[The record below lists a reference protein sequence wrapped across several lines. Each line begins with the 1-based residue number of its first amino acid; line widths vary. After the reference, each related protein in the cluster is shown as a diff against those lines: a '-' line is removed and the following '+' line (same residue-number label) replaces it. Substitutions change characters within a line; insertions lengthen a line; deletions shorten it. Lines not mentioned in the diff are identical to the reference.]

1 MKTKLH
7 YLIIALLFGFGMI
20 AQTTVSITGTGTGGW
35 TQPGAVALTSTDG
48 ENFTGTNIEIVGN
61 GEIKFSENANWGT
74 SYGVAT
80 QPGFP
85 SGVGTLT
92 AASNIVATLGFW
104 NVTYNTTSKAYS
116 FTAGVNPYAVIKITG
131 AGLVTDM
138 QLQTANGDLYFKKSA
153 TFPGGNSKF
162 IQDGTV
168 NQWGGAFPDGP
179 AVSAALIPIPAGTF
193 NVYFTKSTGE
203 YLFESTVIS
212 MMGNFVGS
220 GWGTDVDLQ
229 TTDNVN
235 FTLSGWV
242 GTPQSPDIVLHMK
255 IRDNHDW
262 SYQFGVPLANVSEIS
277 GTLINKLNGGDPKDM
292 TLPAGTYDVAFN
304 RSTLVY
310 SFTSLLASKSFIAN
324 NFKVFPNPT
333 NSNWNF
339 ISNTNKKINTV
350 QVSDI
355 LGKVV
360 LTRMTSSN
368 DVNIDASSLLRGVYF
383 AKIASDDTVQ
393 TIKVVKN

>member
-7 YLIIALLFGFGMI
+7 YLIIAILFGFGMN

-85 SGVGTLT
+85 SGVGILT
-92 AASNIVATLGFW
+92 GASNIIATLGFW

-116 FTAGVNPYAVIKITG
+116 FTAGVNPNAIVKITG
-131 AGLVTDM
+131 GGLVSDV
-138 QLQTANGDLYFKKSA
+138 QLQTANGDLYFKKSVS
-153 TFPGGNSKF
+153 FPGGDAKF
-162 IQDGTV
+162 IEEGTA

-179 AVSAALIPIPAGTF
+179 VVAAALIPVPAATL
-193 NVYFTKSTGE
+193 NIYFTKSAAE
-203 YLFESTVIS
+203 YIFEPVVVS
-212 MMGNFVGS
+212 MIGNFVGS

-229 TTDNVN
+229 TTDNVHY
-235 FTLSGWV
+235 TLAGWV
-242 GTPQSPDIVLHMK
+242 GTPQNNDLVLHMK

-262 SYQFGVPLANVSEIS
+262 GYQFGVPAANVSEIS

-292 TLPAGTYDVAFN
+292 TLPPGTYDVTFN
-304 RSTLVY
+304 RSTLEY
-310 SFTSLLASKSFIAN
+310 SFTSVLAAKSFAAN
-324 NFKVFPNPT
+324 SFKVFPNPT

-339 ISNTNKKINTV
+339 VSNTNKKINTI

-360 LTRMTSSN
+360 LTRIVSSN
-368 DVNIDASSLLRGVYF
+368 NVNIDASGLLRGVYF
-383 AKIASDDTVQ
+383 AKIASDNSVQ